1 MTEVISLAYT
11 LSIGSTD
18 ELQSYKLD
26 SFGDTLKLYFKGIG
40 FVFSKSGSI
49 Q

>member
-1 MTEVISLAYT
+1 MTEVLLVSTYNL
-11 LSIGSTD
+11 GSTD
-18 ELQSYKLD
+18 ERQPYKLD
-26 SFGDTLKLYFKGIG
+26 CFGDTLKLYFKGIG

>member
-1 MTEVISLAYT
+1 MTEVLLVLAYT
-11 LSIGSTD
+11 IGSTD